1 MRVLLLSDIQG
12 NLPAFET
19 ILQNTSGEYNEIWYL
34 GDIVGSGPYP
44 NECVEL
50 LESLNPISVVG
61 NEDWL
66 AIDKYDLD
74 DFTEEARRLRLW
86 VREQLSDKSRSYL
99 NSLPEK
105 LVRKNDFTLV
115 HGSARHPVWEYVLYP
130 KTAQASFECLETAY
144 CFMGHSLATIIFEEG
159 SNQDEMCQC
168 LVLGTENSS
177 VQFGEPIKLGERRL
191 MINPGGGGR
200 EKWGYTG
207 ISHYGILDTEAKT
220 FEFRIAHASP
230 KAYDEY
236 QSAFR
241 QLKHKLN
248 ISSRI

>member
-1 MRVLLLSDIQG
+1 MRALLLSDIQG

-19 ILQNTSGEYNEIWYL
+19 VLQNMIGEYDEVWYL

-50 LESLNPISVVG
+50 LESLNPVSVVG

-66 AIDKYDLD
+66 AIEKYDLD
-74 DFTEEARRLRLW
+74 DFTEEARRLRVW
-86 VREQLSDKSRSYL
+86 VREQLSDKSCNYL
-99 NSLPEK
+99 SNLPEK
-105 LVRKNDFTLV
+105 LVQENDFTLV
-115 HGSARHPVWEYVLYP
+115 HGSVRHPVWEYVLYP
-130 KTAQASFECLETAY
+130 KIAQASFESLETTC
-144 CFMGHSLATIIFEEG
+144 CFMGHSLATVVFEEE
-159 SNQDEMCQC
+159 SNQDKMCRAFAPG
-168 LVLGTENSS
+168 VEGSPIE
-177 VQFGEPIKLGERRL
+177 FGKPIKLGKRRL

-220 FEFRIAHASP
+220 FEFKITRANQ

-236 QSAFR
+236 KSAFR
-241 QLKHKLN
+241 QLKQALN